1 MKYLEKEIGK
11 FKMRIKSKEGG
22 IHSDLRKM
30 KKGSTKERE
39 PELLNTIKD
48 EVKEGFTAIDLGANI
63 GYITLL
69 LSDLVGKKGKVL
81 AIEPEP
87 ENFEILK
94 YNLELNKIKNVEP
107 INLAISDEDKKICF
121 YIGKSSNLS
130 SIIPSKN
137 STNKKIDVNCLTLTS
152 LLKNKPYPNFVK
164 MDTEGAEVEIFRGMY
179 EYFKNNND
187 GNCLIILE
195 IHPIF
200 YSKKHNLEIEFKKFL
215 EIGFS
220 TKYVISAG
228 VPIPDLFKK
237 YGYTPDKVFRN
248 RGVYTTIT
256 DKDML
261 YFSCHRHIQKVP
273 GKKDSTKIVR
283 YVGLYRGK

>member
-22 IHSDLRKM
+22 IHADLRKM
-30 KKGSTKERE
+30 KTGSTKERE

-48 EVKEGFTAIDLGANI
+48 EVKPGFSAIDLGANI

-107 INLAISDEDKKICF
+107 INLAISESDGSICF
-121 YIGKSSNLS
+121 HIGKSSNLS
-130 SIIPSKN
+130 SILPSKN
-137 STNKKIDVNCLTLTS
+137 STSKKVDVKCSTLTS
-152 LLKNKPYPNFVK
+152 LLKNRSYPNIIK
-164 MDTEGAEVEIFRGMY
+164 MDVEGAEVEIFRGMY

-187 GNCLIILE
+187 GNCLII
-195 IHPIF
+195 
-200 YSKKHNLEIEFKKFL
+200 
-215 EIGFS
+215 
-220 TKYVISAG
+220 
-228 VPIPDLFKK
+228 
-237 YGYTPDKVFRN
+237 
-248 RGVYTTIT
+248 
-256 DKDML
+256 
-261 YFSCHRHIQKVP
+261 
-273 GKKDSTKIVR
+273 
-283 YVGLYRGK
+283 